1 MSAISLSYNLH
12 VVFIFKFFRPTV
24 LYIPSSL
31 KTVGS
36 LKLKCIDGNNK
47 TNRTLNNVTRINGKW
62 HTTNR
67 YQMGVCS
74 ETSEIANIMISHK
87 SQNRKTAVEG
97 SCFSWKLE
105 TMQSFI
111 ATTQYM
117 VTVKLKWHEA
127 FEVSTFLFY

>member
-1 MSAISLSYNLH
+1 M
-12 VVFIFKFFRPTV
+12 FIFKFFHPTV

-36 LKLKCIDGNNK
+36 LKLKCIDGNN
-47 TNRTLNNVTRINGKW
+47 RTLNNVIRINGKW
-62 HTTNR
+62 NTTNR
-67 YQMGVCS
+67 YQMGICS

-105 TMQSFI
+105 TTQSFI
-111 ATTQYM
+111 ATTQNM

-127 FEVSTFLFY
+127 FEVSNFLFF